1 VLREIGVPVTD
12 GVYRYRI
19 NRVPPGRYVI
29 IAGSD
34 LNSNNSI
41 NDTPDAKGDYPYL
54 GRPVEIVVGGGYIQ
68 GLDFTSGYNLYY
80 GSRTQ
85 GQND

>member
-1 VLREIGVPVTD
+1 M
-12 GVYRYRI
+12 
-19 NRVPPGRYVI
+19 I

-34 LNSNNSI
+34 LNGNDSI
-41 NDTPDAKGDYPYL
+41 IDAPDAKGDYPYL
-54 GRPVEIVVGGGYIQ
+54 GRPVEINVGGSHIQ

-85 GQND
+85 GQNN